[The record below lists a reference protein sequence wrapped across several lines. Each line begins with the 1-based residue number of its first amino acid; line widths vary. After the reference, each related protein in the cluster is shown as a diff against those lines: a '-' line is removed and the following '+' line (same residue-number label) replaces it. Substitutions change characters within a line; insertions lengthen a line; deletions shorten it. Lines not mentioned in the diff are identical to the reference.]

1 MIVTITPNPA
11 IDQFYWVDEILMP
24 ETALLTR
31 ANDTLSSAGGKG
43 INVSMQLN
51 YLGMESTTMG
61 FIAGYMG
68 HAVEHSLHE
77 HNITTNFV
85 WTDGETRA
93 NVIVIVDDKE
103 VSPIEVNATGPLV
116 SEMALHRF
124 QRRYQNALQR
134 CDYLMCGGSLAPG
147 LDVDFY
153 KTLLTKAHDKNVK
166 IMLYGSGDEFNHAC
180 ELGPWMSKPD
190 VRERSEVLGKPI
202 GGKDQAYEV
211 GQELLKTGSEIVV
224 MAHSLTQP
232 LADQMVFTKDGVWN
246 YKAGDV
252 ETVNRVGAGDTFMAG
267 MLFKLL
273 KGSDVPTASRYGM
286 AASLA
291 STESKH
297 TTVANRN
304 AIEQALQ
311 RVEEEVL

>member
-11 IDQFYWVDEILMP
+11 IDQFYWVDEILSP

-31 ANDTLSSAGGKG
+31 ANHTLSSAGGKG

-51 YLGMESTTMG
+51 YLGMETTTMG

-77 HNITTNFV
+77 RNITTNFV

-93 NVIVIVDDKE
+93 NVIVIADGKE
-103 VSPIEVNATGPLV
+103 VSPIEVNATGPQV
-116 SEMALHRF
+116 SDMALHRF
-124 QRRYQNALQR
+124 QKRYQNALLR
-134 CDYLMCGGSLAPG
+134 CDYVMCGGSLAPG
-147 LDVDFY
+147 LDIDFY
-153 KTLLTKAHDKNVK
+153 KRLLEKAHQKDAKT
-166 IMLYGSGDEFNHAC
+166 MLYASGDEFNHAC

-202 GGKDQAYEV
+202 GTKDQAYEV
-211 GQELLKTGSEIVV
+211 GQELLKTGSEIVI

-232 LADQMVFTKDGVWN
+232 LADQMVFTKEGIWN
-246 YKAGDV
+246 YKANEI
-252 ETVNRVGAGDTFMAG
+252 ETVNRVGAGDTFTAG

-273 KGSDVPTASRYGM
+273 KGSDVTTASRFGM

-291 STESKH
+291 STEAKQ

-311 RVEEEVL
+311 RVEEEAL